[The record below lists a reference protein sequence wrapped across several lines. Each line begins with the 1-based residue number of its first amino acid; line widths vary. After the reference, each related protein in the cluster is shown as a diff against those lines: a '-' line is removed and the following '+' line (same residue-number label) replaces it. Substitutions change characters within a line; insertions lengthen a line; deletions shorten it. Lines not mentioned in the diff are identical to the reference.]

1 MRGIG
6 ANSASER
13 TRSGWVAANRQASAV
28 PSVSASTVGRSQPAA
43 SSTASTSSICSSSGA
58 GGTRS
63 DMPLPRRS
71 NWTRRANDVRRA
83 NIRASRGS
91 VHRCSICETQ
101 EFTSRTSCG
110 PSPATSYASETSPLR
125 A

>member
-6 ANSASER
+6 ANSESEL
-13 TRSGWVAANRQASAV
+13 TRSGCVAANRQASAL
-28 PSVSASTVGRSQPAA
+28 PSVSASTAARSEPAA

-71 NWTRRANDVRRA
+71 NWMKRANVVRRS
-83 NIRASRGS
+83 NIRATRGS

-101 EFTSRTSCG
+101 ELTSSRSCG
-110 PSPATSYASETSPLR
+110 PSPATWKAIETPPLR

>member
-13 TRSGWVAANRQASAV
+13 TRSGCVAANRQASAV
-28 PSVSASTVGRSQPAA
+28 PSVSASTVGRSQRAA

-71 NWTRRANDVRRA
+71 NWISRANEVRRA
-83 NIRASRGS
+83 NICASRGS
-91 VHRCSICETQ
+91 VHRCSICDTQ
-101 EFTSRTSCG
+101 ELTSSTSCG
-110 PSPATSYASETSPLR
+110 PSPATW
-125 A
+125 